1 MINPFGDKIRTL
13 RKQKKWTLK
22 KVSDL
27 LRVDQAIL
35 SKAERGIRKLT
46 KPQVMK
52 LISIF
57 EVSPEILLTPWVA
70 EKVASTIGEDHE
82 FAEEALKLSRQVVA
96 FRNFQK
102 FSYRRNLSD
111 LVDVI
116 SRFQKVEKAWIYGS
130 FATKK
135 VNSES
140 DINIAIQT
148 ADKFTYFD
156 LADIKNKLEKRV
168 GRPIDIGWMDQF
180 KEEVKLSIKDNMIL
194 IYEKG

>member
-1 MINPFGDKIRTL
+1 MINPFGNKIRKL

-27 LRVDQAIL
+27 LHVDQAIL

-52 LISIF
+52 LVEVF
-57 EVSPEILLTPWVA
+57 DVSPEVLLTPWVA
-70 EKVASTIGEDHE
+70 EKVATTIGEDYE
-82 FAEEALKLSRQVVA
+82 FAEEALKLSQHVVA

-102 FSYRRNLSD
+102 FNYRRNLSD
-111 LVDVI
+111 LIDVI

-130 FATKK
+130 FAAKRA
-135 VNSES
+135 NAES

-148 ADKFTYFD
+148 ADSFTYFD
-156 LADIKNKLEKRV
+156 LADIKYKLEKRV
-168 GRPIDIGWMDQF
+168 GRPIDIGWIDQF
-180 KEEVKLSIKDNMIL
+180 KEEFWPQVKDELIL

>member
-46 KPQVMK
+46 KPQVLK

>member
-1 MINPFGDKIRTL
+1 MINPFGDKIRKL

-27 LRVDQAIL
+27 LQVDQAIL

-46 KPQVMK
+46 KPQVLK
-52 LISIF
+52 LITIF
-57 EVSPEILLTPWVA
+57 DVSPEILITPWVA

-82 FAEEALKLSRQVVA
+82 FAEEALSLSHQVVA

-102 FSYRRNLSD
+102 FNHRRNLSD

-130 FATKK
+130 FAIKR
-135 VNSES
+135 VNAES
-140 DINIAIQT
+140 DINLAIQT
-148 ADKFTYFD
+148 ADSFTYFD
-156 LADIKNKLEKRV
+156 LADIKYKLEKRV
-168 GRPIDIGWMDQF
+168 GRPIDIGWIDQF
-180 KEEVKLSIKDNMIL
+180 KEEVCLSVKDELIL

>member
-148 ADKFTYFD
+148 ADTFTYFD

-168 GRPIDIGWMDQF
+168 GRPIDIGWLDQI
-180 KEEVKLSIKDNMIL
+180 KEEVKLSIKDNVVL

>member
-57 EVSPEILLTPWVA
+57 DVSPEILLTPWVA

-82 FAEEALKLSRQVVA
+82 YADEALKLSHQVVA

-102 FSYRRNLSD
+102 FNYRRNLSD

-130 FATKK
+130 FASKRVTAA
-135 VNSES
+135 S
-140 DINIAIQT
+140 DINLAIQT
-148 ADKFTYFD
+148 ADSFTYFD
-156 LADIKNKLEKRV
+156 LADIKNKLENRV

-180 KEEVKLSIKDNMIL
+180 REEVMQSIKDEIIL